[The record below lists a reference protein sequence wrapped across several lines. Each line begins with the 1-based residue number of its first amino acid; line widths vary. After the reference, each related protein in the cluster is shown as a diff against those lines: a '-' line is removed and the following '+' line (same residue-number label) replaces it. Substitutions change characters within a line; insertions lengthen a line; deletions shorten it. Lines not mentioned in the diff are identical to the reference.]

1 MKRFISM
8 LAIFLASSLISM
20 ADTLDE
26 ALSFYNKGDY
36 GSAIKLIKPLAE
48 QGNTGAQIELGKC
61 LLLKGDYNTAIRLL
75 KPFAEPGNEN
85 AQSWL
90 GKFFFER
97 KDYALAIRWLPPF
110 AEQGILMPSFGWENA
125 LFVGVTTTLR

>member
-1 MKRFISM
+1 M

>member
-1 MKRFISM
+1 M

-61 LLLKGDYNTAIRLL
+61 LLLKGDYDTAIKWL
-75 KPFAEPGNEN
+75 KP
-85 AQSWL
+85 L
-90 GKFFFER
+90 
-97 KDYALAIRWLPPF
+97 
-110 AEQGILMPSFGWENA
+110 AEQGNA
-125 LFVGVTTTLR
+125 AAQNWLKQCLIHSKRK

>member
-61 LLLKGDYNTAIRLL
+61 LLLKGDYDTAIRLL
-75 KPFAEPGNEN
+75 KPFTEPGNEN

-97 KDYALAIRWLPPF
+97 KDYSLAIRWLPPF
-110 AEQGILMPSFGWENA
+110 AEQGMLMPRFRWGGA
-125 LFVGVTTTLR
+125 FY